1 LPEYFSRRADC
12 FKAEMTASVR
22 FATIGSMHADTAPRI
37 LVVDDDPGIRE
48 VLCDYL
54 VLHGYEAVG
63 AASAAEM
70 DRALA
75 QQAPDL
81 IVLDLMMPGEDGLS
95 VCRRLAGKGPPIVM
109 LSAMGEDTDRIIGLE
124 LGADDYLAKPFDLE
138 ELMVRVKA
146 LLRRSERAPLSS
158 KHNEILSYGS
168 LTLVPERF
176 EAIWFD
182 QPVRLTHLEFELLHC
197 LLQRHGQTVAPSL
210 ILKEVWGYEPDD
222 DIETI
227 RVHVRHL
234 RTKLEP
240 DPRKPRFIK
249 TVYGAGYCLE
259 LPTGEQLATME
270 PVMREARAARLKAAS
285 GHSGDGSE
293 AD

>member
-1 LPEYFSRRADC
+1 MSGFNS
-12 FKAEMTASVR
+12 
-22 FATIGSMHADTAPRI
+22 
-37 LVVDDDPGIRE
+37 
-48 VLCDYL
+48 
-54 VLHGYEAVG
+54 
-63 AASAAEM
+63 
-70 DRALA
+70 
-75 QQAPDL
+75 
-81 IVLDLMMPGEDGLS
+81 
-95 VCRRLAGKGPPIVM
+95 
-109 LSAMGEDTDRIIGLE
+109 
-124 LGADDYLAKPFDLE
+124 GADDYLTKPFDLE
-138 ELMVRVKA
+138 ELQVRVKA
-146 LLRRSERAPLSS
+146 LLRRSDRAPVGTSN
-158 KHNEILSYGS
+158 HNEILSYGP

-259 LPTGEQLATME
+259 LPTSAQMDGLEDVVAMA
-270 PVMREARAARLKAAS
+270 REERKQQGDRASA
-285 GHSGDGSE
+285 
-293 AD
+293 

>member
-1 LPEYFSRRADC
+1 MKPCILLIEDDQDMRELVAGHLTHTGFDVHQ
-12 FKAEMTASVR
+12 AE
-22 FATIGSMHADTAPRI
+22 D
-37 LVVDDDPGIRE
+37 GIK
-48 VLCDYL
+48 
-54 VLHGYEAVG
+54 GQ
-63 AASAAEM
+63 
-70 DRALA
+70 ALA
-75 QQAPDL
+75 LQYEPDVIL
-81 IVLDLMMPGEDGLS
+81 LDLMLPKVDGLTL
-95 VCRRLAGKGPPIVM
+95 CQRLRRDERTASIPILMITALGGTKDKVTGFN
-109 LSAMGEDTDRIIGLE
+109 S
-124 LGADDYLAKPFDLE
+124 GADDYITKPFDLE
-138 ELMVRVKA
+138 ELQVRIKA
-146 LLRRSERAPLSS
+146 LLRRTNRAPVGAISQQ
-158 KHNEILSYGS
+158 EILNYGP

-240 DPRKPRFIK
+240 DPRKPKFIK

-259 LPTGEQLATME
+259 LPKVDELDQYAELISASRLKKSVETGEGKTAI
-270 PVMREARAARLKAAS
+270 A
-285 GHSGDGSE
+285 
-293 AD
+293 